1 MRITRETLLKIARDT
16 VSQRTRTE
24 RGLLAVYL
32 DGSLLEDEF
41 LLGGATDIDLV
52 FIHADSVPVEREI
65 VHLTDEVHLD
75 IAHYFHRDFRQVR
88 ALRVHPWMGPAL
100 NHCKILYDPQH
111 FLDFTQASV
120 RGQFD
125 EPTHILERVNQLLGH
140 ARQIWLA
147 FHEQRPPAG
156 QKEVMDYLRALGH
169 AANAVAVL
177 SGPPL
182 TERRFL
188 LRFPQRAD
196 AAGKPGLYPGLLGL
210 LGAANADSETMRSW
224 LPAWEA
230 AYLAVPVEQASPR
243 LHPQRR
249 IYYRKA
255 IDAILGS
262 DRPQAALWPLL
273 HTWTLAIST
282 LPVDS
287 LSQAPWREA
296 VGQLGVGG
304 ESFTERVDGLDAYLD
319 TIEETLDRWAR
330 ANGVY
335 AEEQ

>member
-24 RGLLAVYL
+24 RGLLAIYL

-41 LLGGATDIDLV
+41 LLGGATDIDLF

-88 ALRVHPWMGPAL
+88 SLRVHPWMGPAL

-125 EPTHILERVNQLLGH
+125 QADHILERVNKQLGV

-147 FHEQRPPAG
+147 FHEQRPAAG
-156 QKEVMDYLRALGH
+156 QKEVLDYLRALNH
-169 AANAVAVL
+169 AANAVAGL
-177 SGPPL
+177 SGPPM

-188 LRFPQRAD
+188 LGYPQRAE
-196 AAGKPGLYPGLLGL
+196 AAGKPGLYAGLLGL
-210 LGAANADSETMRSW
+210 LGAGNVDPDIMKSW
-224 LPAWEA
+224 LSAWEA
-230 AYLAVPVEQASPR
+230 AYLAVPIEQASSR

-255 IDAILGS
+255 FEAMLGS
-262 DRPQAALWPLL
+262 DRPQASLWPLL
-273 HTWTLAIST
+273 RTWTLAVRA
-282 LPVDS
+282 LPADAPV
-287 LSQAPWREA
+287 LAPWGEA
-296 VGQLGVGG
+296 VGQLGLVG
-304 ESFTERVDGLDAYLD
+304 EMFAERVEALDAYLD
-319 TIEETLDRWAR
+319 TIEEAVDLWAH
-330 ANGVY
+330 ANGIY